1 MTDDRNLKPMT
12 RDIWRL
18 FNLGMAARNIEKMT
32 GVNKRT
38 VAMTIYRGRI
48 SGDCKPKVK
57 TMVTVFNKSPLVW
70 GSVKQIKSAISAD
83 HAQWLFDEAEN
94 CGCLTVSEYISE
106 LILDAYEE
114 AQHKK
119 GTTEND

>member
-12 RDIWRL
+12 RDIWKL
-18 FNLGMAARNIEKMT
+18 FNLGMAAKNIEKMT

-114 AQHKK
+114 TQHKK
-119 GTTEND
+119 GLADND

>member
-1 MTDDRNLKPMT
+1 MTDTRNLKPMT
-12 RDIWRL
+12 RTIWKL
-18 FNLGMAARNIEKMT
+18 FNDGVAAKNIEKMT

-38 VAMTIYRGRI
+38 VAMTIYRGRV
-48 SGDCKPKVK
+48 SGDCKQKVK